1 MNLFH
6 RLCNSSKLRLAQRIV
21 ATVKLK
27 VNNYIS
33 SLSLFFIF
41 YTVFAGL
48 LIVKHPVFCAM
59 LVILSLAILFFVCHF
74 GPEFDEPK
82 LLEIIPDEDDA
93 CALVVMNAQ
102 QRESDGEYRAIEHKR
117 LNLQLVQ
124 QETF

>member
-1 MNLFH
+1 M
-6 RLCNSSKLRLAQRIV
+6 V

-27 VNNYIS
+27 VHNYIS

-41 YTVFAGL
+41 YTAFAGL

-59 LVILSLAILFFVCHF
+59 LVVFSLVILFFVCHF
-74 GPEFDEPK
+74 GPEFDESK

-102 QRESDGEYRAIEHKR
+102 QRESNGEYRVIKHKR